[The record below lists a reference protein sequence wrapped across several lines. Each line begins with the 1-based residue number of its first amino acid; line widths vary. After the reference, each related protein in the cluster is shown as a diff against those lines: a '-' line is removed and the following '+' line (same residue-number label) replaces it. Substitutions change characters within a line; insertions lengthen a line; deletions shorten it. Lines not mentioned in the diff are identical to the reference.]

1 MKRRGTCNRYRVKGK
16 QLASLSGDPEG
27 RPIFAV
33 KLEPAFSV
41 FLRERY
47 PATVPGYQHFFYAW
61 PQYLVEDLLRDMATP
76 NRPQGC
82 WKIIENVPDTVR
94 RLSPS
99 NFLSAI
105 FMI

>member
-41 FLRERY
+41 FLREQY
-47 PATVPGYQHFFYAW
+47 PATVPGYQHFFYAL
-61 PQYLVEDLLRDMATP
+61 PQYLVEDLLRDMAAP
-76 NRPQGC
+76 KLPPGGAG
-82 WKIIENVPDTVR
+82 
-94 RLSPS
+94 RLSKMFPTPS
-99 NFLSAI
+99 VDYLQVIFLAQYS
-105 FMI
+105 